1 MRLRWAGKCRT
12 CAAAIPAGTMAM
24 YDRSSKTVTCNA
36 CIAGE
41 RPGEVGAEAEPAQQD
56 SRLSEAMAQ
65 EPEEPEVFAGVAGA
79 SARLEGKR
87 RSEKREAR
95 IREAHPKLGGL
106 ILALSEDPQSTKAWE
121 VGARG
126 EEKLGRRLDGL
137 KSDTVHVLHDR
148 GIPGSKANID
158 HMVVCPS
165 GVFVIDAK
173 KYKGRPNLRVEGGFL
188 SARTETFMVGSR
200 NCTKL
205 VTGAQ
210 KQANLVLAA
219 LAKSE
224 LQNIPVIGMLCFVE
238 AEWPLFGGDFTTSG
252 IRVLW
257 PKKAVEL
264 IRKEGPIDAA
274 DTQHVF
280 RTLATVFPAA

>member
-1 MRLRWAGKCRT
+1 
-12 CAAAIPAGTMAM
+12 MAV
-24 YDRSSKTVTCNA
+24 YDRSSKTVTCSA
-36 CIAGE
+36 CIPRE
-41 RPGEVGAEAEPAQQD
+41 RSGEVGVGAEPARQD
-56 SRLSEAMAQ
+56 SQLSEAMVP
-65 EPEEPEVFAGVAGA
+65 EPEEPEVFAGIAGA

-95 IREAHPKLGGL
+95 ILKKYPVMGKV

-188 SARTETFMVGSR
+188 RERTETFMVGSR

-205 VTGAQ
+205 VLGAQ
-210 KQANLVLAA
+210 RQVNLVLAA

-224 LQNIPVIGMLCFVE
+224 LQNIPVIGILCFVE
-238 AEWPLFGGDFTTSG
+238 AEWPLLGGDFTTSG
-252 IRVLW
+252 IKVLG

-264 IRKEGPIDAA
+264 IRKAGPINAVAA
-274 DTQHVF
+274 QHVF
-280 RTLATVFPAA
+280 RTLATLFPAA